1 MIVGGNV
8 SKIAMRFPICLMAT
22 DNIVCSTTTG
32 RATADAFNN
41 CFCFQS
47 GVIWKSQV
55 MRADPL
61 EVTLGIWVVSSLPR
75 SCAPPRLG
83 GVCVLRA
90 LCVCVFVL
98 AFGPR
103 A

>member
-1 MIVGGNV
+1 
-8 SKIAMRFPICLMAT
+8 
-22 DNIVCSTTTG
+22 
-32 RATADAFNN
+32 
-41 CFCFQS
+41 
-47 GVIWKSQV
+47 

-90 LCVCVFVL
+90 SCVLFLRSALVPCS
-98 AFGPR
+98 FGVC
-103 A
+103 